1 MMAAAQAATAGNE
14 RPYLGTTGITLHQPK
29 INGLS
34 RASRLNFE
42 LLSTAQSLLY
52 RKNLPTEAPRL
63 SFEHETEAEQRG
75 RQALE
80 KTHAYKRQFKQHA
93 TCWCHRTVN
102 SDSVHIKRKVDGSG
116 ARLAGIGTCGSVWT
130 CPVCAAKIT
139 EARRAELMEG
149 MARAKSIGLRPF
161 LMTLTTPHGRGQALG
176 ELLPDFQKALT
187 SFKNSKTFKAVSAQM
202 RRAGSVRSL
211 EVTWGEENGW
221 HPHTHDLVY
230 VEGDLQAMLDWRLN
244 ADDPDST
251 LRAAWFKALK
261 KAKLAS
267 ESQRE
272 DVFEHGL
279 DIRDGTYAA
288 EYVAKFGRE
297 ATSEGWGLSGELTK
311 SHSKLGK
318 RGQRFTPFQLLQWAK
333 TGDKRAAELFVEF
346 ADAFTGKRMLSYSP
360 KLKSKLEVG
369 DIPDEVLAS
378 METPMPEEES
388 AGSLSVEDFHEVV
401 KRGAVADL
409 LDYAAACLNNPDTAD
424 DDLADWI
431 EWLKQTP
438 ARYGGA
444 LRLRKH
450 FGSGVMEI
458 YGNA

>member
-1 MMAAAQAATAGNE
+1 MIGAQSSSTAQNA
-14 RPYLGTTGITLHQPK
+14 RPYLGTTGITLHRPK

-34 RASRLNFE
+34 NASRLNFD
-42 LLSTAQSLLY
+42 LLRTAQSLLY

-63 SFEHETEAEQRG
+63 SFEYETEAENRG
-75 RQALE
+75 RLALE
-80 KTHAYKRQFKQHA
+80 KTHAYKRQFKQHS

-116 ARLAGIGTCGSVWT
+116 ARLSGVGTCGSVWT

-161 LMTLTTPHGRGQALG
+161 LMTLTTPHGQGQALG

-187 SFKNSKTFKAVSAQM
+187 SFKNSKTFKGVSARM
-202 RRAGSVRSL
+202 NRAGSIRSL

-230 VEGDLQAMLDWRLN
+230 VEGDLQAMADWRLN
-244 ADDPDST
+244 ADDPEST

-261 KAKLAS
+261 KAGLAT
-267 ESQRE
+267 ESQRA

-333 TGDKRAAELFVEF
+333 TGDEQSAALFREF
-346 ADAFTGKRMLSYSP
+346 ADAFNGKRMLSYSP
-360 KLKSKLEVG
+360 KLKAKLEVG

-378 METPMPEEES
+378 MESPMPEEES
-388 AGSLSVEDFHEVV
+388 AGSLSVDDYHEVV

-409 LDYAAACLNNPDTAD
+409 LNYAAACLNNPDTAD
-424 DDLADWI
+424 DDLRDWI
-431 EWLKQTP
+431 DWLKKTP

-450 FGSGVMEI
+450 FGSGVMEV
-458 YGNA
+458 YQ